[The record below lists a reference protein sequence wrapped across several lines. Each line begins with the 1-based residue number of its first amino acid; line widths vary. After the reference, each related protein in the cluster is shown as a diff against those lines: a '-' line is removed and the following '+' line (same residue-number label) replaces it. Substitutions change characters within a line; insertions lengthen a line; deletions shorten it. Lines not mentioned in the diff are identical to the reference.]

1 MNEVE
6 LPPSGMCH
14 ATALRKATRH
24 VTNMFDSALAP
35 TGLRSTQRS
44 ILMHIARA
52 KEPSVKDLALMLV
65 LDRSALTHNLKPLI
79 RDGLV
84 YLRQNPS
91 DKRGRVVR
99 LTPIGEQ
106 KLMDSHDLWHRAQT
120 AYEEAFGVEKA
131 SAVREVL
138 GRIAS
143 LAFDLKA

>member
-1 MNEVE
+1 
-6 LPPSGMCH
+6 
-14 ATALRKATRH
+14 
-24 VTNMFDSALAP
+24 
-35 TGLRSTQRS
+35 
-44 ILMHIARA
+44 MHIARA

-84 YLRQNPS
+84 DLQQNPA

-106 KLMDSHDLWHRAQT
+106 KLRESHDLWYRAQT
-120 AYEEAFGVEKA
+120 AYEEAFGVEEA
-131 SAVREVL
+131 SAVREAL